1 MIDINNETLIPLN
14 QVPRRV
20 PPRAN
25 GKRVHIS
32 AVYRWTSR
40 GVRGVILEA
49 IKIGG
54 TTYTSAEALQR
65 FGDRLANG
73 SPGPSETDLA
83 TPRTRQREIE
93 RAARML
99 QKELGPRSRIP
110 LDSVP
115 RSDAM

>member
-1 MIDINNETLIPLN
+1 MIDIDEETLIALN
-14 QVPRRV
+14 QVPKRV

-54 TTYTSAEALQR
+54 TTYTSIEARQR
-65 FGDRLANG
+65 FGDRLASGN
-73 SPGPSETDLA
+73 PGPSETDVA

-93 RAARML
+93 RAAP
-99 QKELGPRSRIP
+99 QK
-110 LDSVP
+110 
-115 RSDAM
+115 DAP